1 MYKLLILLVKMQ
13 LNDLKR
19 KILEIANAQYPRVAL
34 IEVEDNK
41 IVSLSE
47 YEIDDVIK
55 ALKELQDNNFIVNAI
70 SISVDQIVSFGHLEI
85 TSRGRNL
92 LNS

>member
-1 MYKLLILLVKMQ
+1 MQ
-13 LNDLKR
+13 LDGLKR

-34 IEVEDNK
+34 IEVENNK

-85 TSRGRNL
+85 TSRGLNL